1 MSIELSKRTIRFI
14 DSWLTLRSKW
24 LSWPGFT
31 VAIAQQDEV
40 VFHRAYGV
48 ADQATA
54 VPLTTNHLLRAASHS
69 KMFTATALLQL
80 QEQGLLRI
88 DDNITTYIPWLA
100 EHPDTRWQI
109 ITLRQ
114 LLSHS
119 AGVIRD
125 GTVAGFWQGEA
136 AFPDYATL
144 QQQMMQTHLV
154 CEPNTEFKYSNF
166 GFALLGRVIVQVSGQ
181 SYAEYV
187 TEHII
192 QPLGLSHTVPEYSP
206 GLSMATGYSRMTLAQ
221 QRRAYPHLTTG
232 VLQPAAGFCTTAHDL
247 ARFVAALRVGS
258 GKLLRDATKREMQRR
273 AWGYTNAPSTAMAYG
288 LGVNVEQC
296 ADGTALIGHSG
307 RFPGFVSR
315 TWLRTRDHI
324 VVSVMANARDAA
336 PDDMARSI
344 LSIIDALG
352 DEQQVCADLCRFEGR
367 FTNQYNIYQVVA
379 TRHGLQLINPNM
391 WQPFVAAESLE
402 VVDDTTLRI
411 VRGSHFNYYG
421 EDITYDFDITGTPKA
436 IAISGMQSVASCDGD
451 VPPQFFDHA

>member
-1 MSIELSKRTIRFI
+1 MQFI

-24 LSWPGFT
+24 LSWPGFA
-31 VAIAQQDEV
+31 VAIAVQDEV
-40 VFHRAYGV
+40 IFHRAYGV
-48 ADQATA
+48 ANQETATQ
-54 VPLTTNHLLRAASHS
+54 LTTNHLLRAASHS

-88 DDNITTYIPWLA
+88 DDTITTYLPWLA
-100 EHPDTRWQI
+100 EHPDTRWQT

-125 GTVAGFWQGEA
+125 GTAAGFWQGET
-136 AFPDYATL
+136 AFPDHATF

-154 CEPNTEFKYSNF
+154 CEPNTEI
-166 GFALLGRVIVQVSGQ
+166 AQVSGQ
-181 SYAEYV
+181 SYTEYV
-187 TEHII
+187 TKHII
-192 QPLGLSHTVPEYSP
+192 QPLGLLHTVPEYSP
-206 GLSMATGYSRMTLAQ
+206 DVLMATGYSRVTLAQ
-221 QRRAYPHLTTG
+221 QRQAYPHLTTG

-258 GKLLRDATKREMQRR
+258 GKLLSDATKREMQRR
-273 AWGYTNAPSTAMAYG
+273 AWGYTNAPNTAMAYG
-288 LGVNVEQC
+288 LGINVEQC

-315 TWLRTRDHI
+315 TWLRTRDHV

-336 PDDMARSI
+336 PDEMVRSI
-344 LSIIDALG
+344 LAIIDAFG
-352 DEQQVCADLCRFEGR
+352 DEQQTSVELRRFEGR
-367 FTNQYNIYQVVA
+367 FANQYNVYQVVA
-379 TRHGLQLINPNM
+379 TRYGLQLINPNA
-391 WQPFVAAESLE
+391 WQQFATAESLE

-421 EDITYDFDITGTPKA
+421 EDITYDFDITGMPKA

-451 VPPQFFDHA
+451 VPPQFF

>member
-1 MSIELSKRTIRFI
+1 MQFI

-24 LSWPGFT
+24 LSWPGFA
-31 VAIAQQDEV
+31 VAIAVQDEI
-40 VFHRAYGV
+40 VFHHTYGV
-48 ADQATA
+48 ANQATA
-54 VPLTTNHLLRAASHS
+54 TPLTPNHLLRAASHS

-88 DDNITTYIPWLA
+88 DDNITAYIPWLA
-100 EHPDTRWQI
+100 EHPDARWQT

-125 GTVAGFWQGEA
+125 GVAAGFWQGEA
-136 AFPDYATL
+136 VFPDYATFR
-144 QQQMMQTHLV
+144 QQMMQTHLV

-166 GFALLGRVIVQVSGQ
+166 GFALLGQVIAQVSGQ

-187 TEHII
+187 TKHII
-192 QPLGLSHTVPEYSP
+192 QPLGLLHTIPEYSP
-206 GLSMATGYSRMTLAQ
+206 DVLMATGYSRVTLTQ
-221 QRRAYPHLTTG
+221 QRQAYPHLTTG
-232 VLQPAAGFCTTAHDL
+232 VLQPVAGFCTTAHDL

-273 AWGYTNAPSTAMAYG
+273 AWGYTNTPSTSMAYG

-307 RFPGFVSR
+307 RFPGLVSR
-315 TWLRTRDHI
+315 TRLRTRDHV

-336 PDDMARSI
+336 PDEMARSI
-344 LSIIDALG
+344 LAIIDAFG
-352 DEQQVCADLCRFEGR
+352 DEQQASAKLRRFEGR
-367 FTNQYNIYQVVA
+367 FANQYNIYQVVA
-379 TRHGLQLINPNM
+379 TRHGLQLINPNT
-391 WQPFVAAESLE
+391 WQPFAVAESLE

-421 EDITYDFDITGTPKA
+421 EDITYEFNVTGAPKA
-436 IAISGMQSVASCDGD
+436 IAISGMRSVASCDGD
-451 VPPQFFDHA
+451 VPPQFFDHV

>member
-1 MSIELSKRTIRFI
+1 MELPERTIRFI

-40 VFHRAYGV
+40 VFHRAYGA

-88 DDNITTYIPWLA
+88 DDNITTYIPWLT
-100 EHPDTRWQI
+100 EHPDTRWQT

-136 AFPDYATL
+136 AFPDHATL
-144 QQQMMQTHLV
+144 QQQIMQTRLV

-166 GFALLGRVIVQVSGQ
+166 GFALLGQVIAQVSGQ

-206 GLSMATGYSRMTLAQ
+206 DVLMATGYSRVTLAQ
-221 QRRAYPHLTTG
+221 QRQAYPHLATG
-232 VLQPAAGFCTTAHDL
+232 ALQPAAGFCTTAHDL

-273 AWGYTNAPSTAMAYG
+273 AWGYMNAPNTAMAYG

-296 ADGTALIGHSG
+296 TDGTALIGHSG

-315 TWLRTRDHI
+315 TWLRTRDHV

-336 PDDMARSI
+336 PDEMARSI

-352 DEQQVCADLCRFEGR
+352 DERQVCADLCRFEGR
-367 FTNQYNIYQVVA
+367 FANQYNIYQVVA
-379 TRHGLQLINPNM
+379 THHGLQLINPNT
-391 WQPFVAAESLE
+391 WQPFAAAESLE

-451 VPPQFFDHA
+451 VLPQFFDHA